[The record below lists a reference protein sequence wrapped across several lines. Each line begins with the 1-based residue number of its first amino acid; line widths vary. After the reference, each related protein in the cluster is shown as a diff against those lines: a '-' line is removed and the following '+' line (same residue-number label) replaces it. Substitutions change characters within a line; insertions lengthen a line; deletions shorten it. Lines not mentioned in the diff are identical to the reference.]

1 MRLKKGNLYSNLVI
15 TLTFNGS
22 GKPLNFSSH
31 CEFYKRFTIR
41 VEGQYYNSNRNRFM
55 ILSI

>member
-22 GKPLNFSSH
+22 RKPSNFSSH